1 MSSSSSFNKLASSA
15 IARFNL
21 RKATKWSGEIV
32 LILAVVR
39 GISLWQTR
47 NMLETDG
54 SATIPDMQLVS
65 MQGNVESLFDSRGH
79 TLVYFWA
86 PWCSVCAISIGS
98 LDNVDNED
106 LNIVT
111 IAMDFDSI
119 ESVEAFVNEHNVSSK
134 VLLGNE
140 QIRQFFQVQGYP
152 SYYLVNKEAKVV
164 AKSFGLNTSIGIKL
178 NHWLSKT

>member
-1 MSSSSSFNKLASSA
+1 MSFSTTFNKLTSIAGSKFSA
-15 IARFNL
+15 
-21 RKATKWSGEIV
+21 RKVIKWSGEIL
-32 LILAVVR
+32 LILAVIT
-39 GISLWQTR
+39 GIGIWQTR

-54 SATIPDMQLVS
+54 SAAIPDMQLVS
-65 MQGNVESLFDSRGH
+65 MDGKVESLFDSRRH

-98 LDNVDNED
+98 LDSVNNED

-119 ESVEAFVNEHNVSSK
+119 ESVEAFVDEHNVSSK

-140 QIRQFFQVQGYP
+140 QIRQFFRVRGYP
-152 SYYLVNKEAKVV
+152 SYYLLNKDAKVV

-178 NHWLSKT
+178 NHWLTKT